1 MEKTKIA
8 LNRWNRKKYS
18 VVEIKSNTVHLMRED
33 GTEFEITKSEFN
45 FSYFIKS
52 C

>member
-1 MEKTKIA
+1 MKVRNK
-8 LNRWNRKKYS
+8 WNGGDYL
-18 VVEIKSNTVHLMRED
+18 VMEIKSNTVHLMRED